1 LAVCDRSFDVDNSSP
16 SDSNARRTSVGK
28 LLNIADEIEK
38 DIEEDLNISQE
49 FGGVNFENENE
60 NKEENAKENEEN
72 IMDELD
78 DLLREAQEELSTIT
92 QE

>member
-1 LAVCDRSFDVDNSSP
+1 MAVCDRSFDVDNSSP

-60 NKEENAKENEEN
+60 NKEENEEN